1 MERHRRI
8 WIAIGAGCVSGVL
21 LAAAAPDG
29 IAGWIAWLALAPAAA
44 AALAWRGKRA
54 GRLAVPLAYG
64 IYLEILLTRALPFGI
79 ASGQWGDPPP
89 VMIGDS
95 PVLFVALIAVP
106 VFAWLLYAIRF
117 GEPWGADRLPRPFQ
131 PIAAVAI
138 PASAFA
144 ALDFVRVSLD
154 PGGMW
159 GPLFLS
165 QPGSDSAALATLG
178 GPWLLSFA
186 IAASGYATALVA
198 LAAGAA
204 VRTRMAGA
212 AGSDRRSDRAAIAT
226 GIATV
231 ALIVVAVAVGP
242 AVDRGGGRS
251 VTVAAVQP
259 GYDTAEKDQPQTRY
273 FEPGTYD
280 LAALDLI
287 RDLSPLT
294 REAAEAGAE
303 LVVWPEAAVWVDPAS
318 EPRVGAGL
326 ARLAGESG
334 ATIVLP
340 YFIRDLRQGQAVAVL
355 PDGSLGETQPKQRPM
370 WFLGENGDNR
380 SPPRPVDAG
389 PARLGTMLGV
399 DNQGPRV
406 TRRLAAGGAELLASS
421 THDWEQLAGEQRAF
435 AAINARA
442 TGTPL
447 VRADWRY
454 GSAIYAA
461 DGELVADAGEDLRRT
476 AVIGT
481 VSVAA
486 GHTPY
491 TTLGD
496 ALGWG
501 FLALSCAAGAVS
513 LFGGR
518 RLARLVP
525 APRRA
530 WSRPGRTRP

>member
-1 MERHRRI
+1 
-8 WIAIGAGCVSGVL
+8 
-21 LAAAAPDG
+21 
-29 IAGWIAWLALAPAAA
+29 
-44 AALAWRGKRA
+44 
-54 GRLAVPLAYG
+54 
-64 IYLEILLTRALPFGI
+64 
-79 ASGQWGDPPP
+79 
-89 VMIGDS
+89 
-95 PVLFVALIAVP
+95 
-106 VFAWLLYAIRF
+106 
-117 GEPWGADRLPRPFQ
+117 
-131 PIAAVAI
+131 
-138 PASAFA
+138 
-144 ALDFVRVSLD
+144 
-154 PGGMW
+154 
-159 GPLFLS
+159 
-165 QPGSDSAALATLG
+165 
-178 GPWLLSFA
+178 
-186 IAASGYATALVA
+186 
-198 LAAGAA
+198 
-204 VRTRMAGA
+204 
-212 AGSDRRSDRAAIAT
+212 
-226 GIATV
+226 
-231 ALIVVAVAVGP
+231 
-242 AVDRGGGRS
+242 
-251 VTVAAVQP
+251 
-259 GYDTAEKDQPQTRY
+259 
-273 FEPGTYD
+273 
-280 LAALDLI
+280 
-287 RDLSPLT
+287 
-294 REAAEAGAE
+294 
-303 LVVWPEAAVWVDPAS
+303 
-318 EPRVGAGL
+318 
-326 ARLAGESG
+326 
-334 ATIVLP
+334 
-340 YFIRDLRQGQAVAVL
+340 
-355 PDGSLGETQPKQRPM
+355 
-370 WFLGENGDNR
+370 
-380 SPPRPVDAG
+380 
-389 PARLGTMLGV
+389 MLGV